1 MRTPFW
7 GGAKDRTRRFT
18 KVRYS
23 LVLMDAFSF
32 RLRSYGFALASVVL
46 VAAFVFALWVL
57 VFTTPSP
64 ESLPPP
70 SECVPGFPCR
80 TQSRAEPLDVL
91 AGTPVP
97 LTDPSMPA
105 DPVSSVSLSSRSGA
119 SVPPPRVSNGMLYTD
134 QLAPGSYDLAV
145 LFESGRSVTRRLE
158 LLPADPSPGE

>member
-1 MRTPFW
+1 VRTPFW

-64 ESLPPP
+64 ESLPP
-70 SECVPGFPCR
+70 
-80 TQSRAEPLDVL
+80 TL
-91 AGTPVP
+91 
-97 LTDPSMPA
+97 
-105 DPVSSVSLSSRSGA
+105 
-119 SVPPPRVSNGMLYTD
+119 
-134 QLAPGSYDLAV
+134 
-145 LFESGRSVTRRLE
+145 
-158 LLPADPSPGE
+158 